1 MPSYA
6 FEITEEYWFQYYGV
20 DREVAQAFRRLVLKF
35 NLTILIQ
42 LQPKMSREIVWCHCL
57 LESDWCHL
65 ALLIH
70 NVWASTEI
78 HNTWQTS
85 LLKHETFKLW
95 ILKRKTF
102 HKHLQFTMATP
113 RRGPCRQEMGLILR
127 WLSSLME
134 NFQRSAEL
142 SACSCINC
150 FSNNKKYTLFSN
162 MSLFKKVSNTNAL
175 FLFGQLVPK

>member
-1 MPSYA
+1 
-6 FEITEEYWFQYYGV
+6 
-20 DREVAQAFRRLVLKF
+20 
-35 NLTILIQ
+35 
-42 LQPKMSREIVWCHCL
+42 MSREIVWCHCL

-65 ALLIH
+65 VLLIH

-85 LLKHETFKLW
+85 LLKWTKNILKHETFKLW

-127 WLSSLME
+127 WLPSLME

-150 FSNNKKYTLFSN
+150 FSNNKVHSFFKCRF
-162 MSLFKKVSNTNAL
+162 FKKVSNTNAL